1 VSLHDLFR
9 EYTAQIFAVAFVVG
23 IIGNAV
29 AALVCG
35 VPAFL
40 HLHKRLKTFHKT
52 QLDQSERHHAA
63 QMAQAERHHRS
74 LLSALG
80 ADPEHDDTGSASTAA
95 DPAATTIG

>member
-52 QLDQSERHHAA
+52 QLAQSEQHHQA
-63 QMAQAERHHRS
+63 QMDQAERHHRS

-80 ADPEHDDTGSASTAA
+80 ADPDHDDASPASTA
-95 DPAATTIG
+95 DPAATTIC